1 MRRTDPDLTPL
12 RSTSALPYS
21 AEEIEAAL
29 EGVVLPERLERLKAV
44 AGSRVGSVTVVL
56 EAVIDPHNTAAVL
69 RTADAHGVGEVHLIE
84 RGLKPL
90 LAKRVTRGCE
100 RWMDVEIH
108 RETQPCVEVLRER
121 GFEIWLADMDGTA
134 TLEEVAESAGMFYQV
149 PHLNAEQLAEI
160 LKPEARA
167 ALSAFADACA
177 GIDWTREAIAALVKQ
192 TVSAHGMKMPQFGL
206 PARQLIFGRPQTPAL
221 EAVLLLLPRETV
233 IHRLRVGLAHAL

>member
-12 RSTSALPYS
+12 HSTSALPYT

-29 EGVVLPERLERLKAV
+29 EGIVLPERLERLKAV

-108 RETQPCVEVLRER
+108 RETQPCVEALRAR

-134 TLEEVAESAGMFYQV
+134 TLEEVAARPRVALAFGNEHLGASAE
-149 PHLNAEQLAEI
+149 L
-160 LKPEARA
+160 RA
-167 ALSAFADACA
+167 ACTGTFAVPMRGMVESLNVSVAA
-177 GIDWTREAIAALVKQ
+177 GIALHTVTRERAGDLGGREVRALRARFLMESVRSPEMIIERWRQ
-192 TVSAHGMKMPQFGL
+192 T
-206 PARQLIFGRPQTPAL
+206 RGRS
-221 EAVLLLLPRETV
+221 
-233 IHRLRVGLAHAL
+233 